1 MAAAFRTGADKGC
14 GVPAAKAVDVR
25 DVAERTRTRV
35 LGYYMAAAR
44 HPTGAFGR
52 SIHVGSERGNN
63 YGITHWHV
71 YSTDDGAESIEW
83 GHIQWVN
90 GVNTYTYTGGL
101 YPFTRAFASWPRSF

>member
-1 MAAAFRTGADKGC
+1 MAFRTEADKGC

-25 DVAERTRTRV
+25 DIAERTRTRV

-44 HPTGAFGR
+44 QPTGAFGR
-52 SIHVGSERGNN
+52 SISVEKDRSNN

-71 YSTDDGAESIEW
+71 VAHDPAAESIEW

-90 GVNTYTYTGGL
+90 GVNTHQYTGGL